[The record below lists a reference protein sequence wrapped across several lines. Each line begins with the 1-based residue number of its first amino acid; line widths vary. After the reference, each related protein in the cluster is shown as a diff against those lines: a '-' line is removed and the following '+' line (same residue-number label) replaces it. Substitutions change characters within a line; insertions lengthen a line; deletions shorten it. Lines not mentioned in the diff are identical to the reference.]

1 MQHRFNL
8 ARMLRD
14 TGLACIATALPLVT
28 NTPALAS
35 TFNFDFGAACTNVTV
50 SGRTITC
57 NDGQQI
63 TIHSSVTPG
72 CPQFA
77 IARGATSFTLV
88 CATPNATGLW
98 WNPMEDGRGTWLSH
112 QGDTIFAV
120 DYAYDSSNVP
130 RWRTLT
136 ATKQP
141 DGSFAGDVYETSG
154 PSSFSAPTF
163 DVQSVHANKVGPGFI
178 AQDDADHVRVNMSE
192 GVVRSLTRQAFGA
205 VPSCSFGLTGDAATD
220 VNFTDLWWNSSESG
234 WGINLAHQ
242 GDTIFAA
249 WYTYAT
255 NGAPLFLVATVHETA
270 TGSATFEGDL
280 YRASGP
286 AGKTLSAAK
295 VGTAQLTF
303 INGNSAT
310 LTTTA
315 QIDAMSAPMTRTTG
329 IARQIFAAPGSAC
342 Q

>member
-1 MQHRFNL
+1 MQRRFKL
-8 ARMLRD
+8 ARVLRA
-14 TGLACIATALPLVT
+14 TGIACVATLPVLGK
-28 NTPALAS
+28 PASAT
-35 TFNFDFGAACTNVTV
+35 TFNYDFGPTCTSMSV
-50 SGRTITC
+50 SGRTISC

-77 IARGATSFTLV
+77 IARGTTNFTLV

-112 QGDTIFAV
+112 QGDTMFAV

-136 ATKQP
+136 ATKQAN
-141 DGSFAGDVYETSG
+141 GTFTGDVYETSG
-154 PSSFSAPTF
+154 PSFSAPTF
-163 DVQSVHANKVGPGFI
+163 DVQAVRPNIVGPGFI

-192 GVVRSLTRQAFGA
+192 GIVRSLTRQAFGP
-205 VPSCSFGLTGDAATD
+205 VPKCSFGLTSDATTD
-220 VNFTDLWWNSSESG
+220 VNFTDLWWNASESG

-249 WYTYAT
+249 WYTYTT

-286 AGKTLSAAK
+286 AGTSLSATK
-295 VGTAQLTF
+295 VGTAQLAF
-303 INGNSAT
+303 QNGNSAT

-315 QIDAMSAPMTRTTG
+315 QIDAMSAAMTRSTG
-329 IARQIFAAPGSAC
+329 ITRQVFASPGSSC